1 MENNFSTNS
10 PISPILKTAFS
21 YWKKTLLF
29 QLLYSMLY
37 FSLFLLGYFY
47 LFDYFGLWD
56 EVSKFS
62 DLAKTDLPAF
72 NKKMEEVFKLPQTR
86 NFALTF
92 FILLALINPLNVSF
106 YKIYRKIDLN
116 EPVKMNDIF
125 AGYLGF
131 DFFKFFG
138 FFLFWI
144 IIFAY
149 ANALFFLGVAWIFIT
164 LFSIPLLFFMNVK
177 KFEGIGLTIKVLRKN
192 FTTCLICVLVAIL
205 FSVSGILLCGFGFL
219 FTFPF
224 WHAMIYALYQQF
236 YKEIDKPV

>member
-1 MENNFSTNS
+1 MENTQTNTS
-10 PISPILKTAFS
+10 LISPILKTAFS

-37 FSLFLLGYFY
+37 LSLFLFGYFY
-47 LFDYFGLWD
+47 LFQYFGLLD

-62 DLAKTDLPAF
+62 DLSRTDFPAF

-86 NFALTF
+86 NFALAF
-92 FILLALINPLNVSF
+92 FLLLALINPLNVSF

-138 FFLFWI
+138 LYLFWI

-164 LFSIPLLFFMNVK
+164 LFSVPLLFFMNVK
-177 KFEGIGLTIKVLRKN
+177 TFEGIALTVKVLRKN
-192 FTTCLICVLVAIL
+192 FTLCLVCILVAIL

-224 WHAMIYALYQQF
+224 WHAMVYSLYQHF
-236 YKEIDKPV
+236 YKEIG